1 MCLYLGWAGAAAGC
15 DCDLKGPDYDEQCK
29 VCMCDNGVRGAW
41 TKRICFDADSSIAK
55 KWPERLQNCG
65 QCKPGYRLVE
75 YASDSYN
82 TWKLCTSNLK
92 CRASAFNTT
101 GNCRGAGFEE
111 YDTSKHD
118 LRCSTANCSAKEC
131 CLATCS
137 TGLFNNDSQCQT
149 IEGWVRF
156 DSSKNETMCSSG
168 ACAPEDCCFPK
179 CRYGYYNSDARCKGA
194 TGFDKYDWSKE
205 HQACSARFCSA
216 EDCCKRKPPQCSL
229 GSFNNDS
236 RCRSVSGWAAYDTT
250 KDDHL
255 CRTAT
260 CEAEE
265 CCVKMCSHGDYN
277 SDTKY

>member
-1 MCLYLGWAGAAAGC
+1 MRMTFIFLCLLSSLCADRASGGSWNGCKQPDFCSRSHQPDGLSSHSFKMTCSYSGWAGTLDGTFGAAGC
-15 DCDLKGPDYDEQCK
+15 DCELKGDDYDEQCK
-29 VCMCDNGVRGAW
+29 RCMCDNGVQGAW
-41 TKRICFDADSSIAK
+41 GKRLCFDADSSIAK

-65 QCKPGYRLVE
+65 LCKPGYRLVE

-179 CRYGYYNSDARCKGA
+179 CRYG
-194 TGFDKYDWSKE
+194 
-205 HQACSARFCSA
+205 
-216 EDCCKRKPPQCSL
+216 
-229 GSFNNDS
+229 
-236 RCRSVSGWAAYDTT
+236 
-250 KDDHL
+250 
-255 CRTAT
+255 
-260 CEAEE
+260 
-265 CCVKMCSHGDYN
+265 
-277 SDTKY
+277 